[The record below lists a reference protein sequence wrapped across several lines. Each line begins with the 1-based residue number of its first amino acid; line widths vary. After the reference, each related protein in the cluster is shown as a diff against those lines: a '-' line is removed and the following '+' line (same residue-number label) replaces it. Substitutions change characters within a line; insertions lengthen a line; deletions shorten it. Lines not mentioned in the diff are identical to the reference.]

1 MVSQANTSSHPDY
14 NHIFEKLVVE
24 TEPDSKDRLIGMLAY
39 ADYKEEK
46 YQWKEQYRKSQNVDS
61 IPADDVSKFLL
72 AYHDD
77 KLDKLR
83 GDAEEVLYV
92 FAEHYAEERAE
103 EAYNEAL
110 ESELLAQVKSQKDGW
125 WVSGVK
131 GAFGSLLF
139 ATLAII
145 VSILFSVASPDSN
158 YGKLVQFVIGN
169 KDFLVLEKDDCR
181 LKSSDI
187 DCKSNNNAVQ

>member
-1 MVSQANTSSHPDY
+1 MVLPADMSVHPGY

-24 TEPDSKDRLIGMLAY
+24 TEPNSKERLIGMLAY

-46 YQWKEQYRKSQNVDS
+46 YQWKEQYRKNQNVES
-61 IPADDVSKFLL
+61 VPADDVSKFLL
-72 AYHDD
+72 AYHDG
-77 KLDKLR
+77 KLEKLR

-92 FAEHYAEERAE
+92 FAEHYAEERAK
-103 EAYNEAL
+103 EAYNKAFED
-110 ESELLAQVKSQKDGW
+110 ELLNQVKSQKDGW
-125 WVSGVK
+125 WIAMTK
-131 GAFGSLLF
+131 GALGSLLF
-139 ATLAII
+139 ATVAVI

-169 KDFLVLEKDDCR
+169 KDFLVLEKNDCR

-187 DCKSNNNAVQ
+187 DCKANNNAVQ

>member
-24 TEPDSKDRLIGMLAY
+24 TQPDSKERLIGMLAY

-46 YQWKEQYRKSQNVDS
+46 YLWKEQYRKSQNVDS

-72 AYHDD
+72 VYHDS

-103 EAYNEAL
+103 EAYKEAL
-110 ESELLAQVKSQKDGW
+110 ENELLTQVKSQKDGW

-139 ATLAII
+139 ATIAII

-169 KDFLVLEKDDCR
+169 KDFLVLEEDDCR
-181 LKSSDI
+181 LKSSNI
-187 DCKSNNNAVQ
+187 DCEASSNAVQ